1 MKLYQTTIS
10 QKRAMNR
17 QPTFFEDEPDAEPT
31 MSLGPNRSA
40 EANLPE
46 NLIDIWMERQSIPLC
61 RGAIFDQTPVALP
74 IDSLVNDQRIA
85 GMLWGVA
92 VGDALGHS
100 TEWKSDPDKRHR
112 DFGTIVDHLNDPNVK
127 AGRVSDDTQF
137 TFWMLQRLLDD
148 GGLNFD
154 SMTRHLVDRR
164 SRIVGAGRN
173 TVAALERH
181 HHRLAGDADL
191 KPQMIAG
198 DPLNCL
204 GDTAVEGRG
213 NGGLMRFSSIV
224 IPYLQQP
231 SKRLWH
237 DAVLA
242 CLITHGNR
250 FAISSIVAMTEILWY
265 LLSVPYRQPPEGE
278 WYFDRYLQVAADLEV
293 GQIPD
298 PYGNEPVPKWYQ
310 SFQGTFCDFI
320 DGPVRRAFRRGV
332 SFRDACSLDGFGS
345 RADILQ
351 TVPAVLYLLASHG
364 DSFEST
370 IIAAVND
377 TKDNDTVAAIA
388 GAMVGAVHGKSAIR
402 NRWITGIRSHS
413 LDGTTDDRSIIASLI
428 DRVHERIEK
437 NFGQ

>member
-1 MKLYQTTIS
+1 
-10 QKRAMNR
+10 MNR
-17 QPTFFEDEPDAEPT
+17 QPTFFEDDADAEAGPET
-31 MSLGPNRSA
+31 VISPAPNRSTA
-40 EANLPE
+40 ANLSE
-46 NLIDIWMERQSIPLC
+46 NLIDTWMSRQSIPLR

-74 IDSLVNDQRIA
+74 IDSLVSDQRIA

-100 TEWKSDPDKRHR
+100 TEWKSDPDKRHH
-112 DFGTIVDHLNDPNVK
+112 DFGTIVDHLTDPNVK

-148 GGLNFD
+148 GGLNYD
-154 SMTRHLVDRR
+154 SMTRHLVARR

-181 HHRLAGDADL
+181 HSRLADDADQS
-191 KPQMIAG
+191 PQAING
-198 DPLNCL
+198 NPLACL
-204 GDTAVEGRG
+204 GDTTVDGRG

-231 SKRLWH
+231 STRLWH

-250 FAISSIVAMTEILWY
+250 YAISSIVAMTDILWY

-293 GQIPD
+293 GRIPD

-310 SFQGTFCDFI
+310 SFRGTFCDFI

-332 SFRDACSLDGFGS
+332 NFRDACSLEGFGS

-364 DSFEST
+364 DSFQST

-388 GAMVGAVHGKSAIR
+388 GAMVGAVHGKAAIR
-402 NRWITGIRSHS
+402 GRWITGIRSRS
-413 LDGTTDDRSIIASLI
+413 LDAITDDSAIIASLI

-437 NFGQ
+437 NFAQ

>member
-1 MKLYQTTIS
+1 
-10 QKRAMNR
+10 MNR
-17 QPTFFEDEPDAEPT
+17 QPTFFEDDPDTETTISP
-31 MSLGPNRSA
+31 MPSRSA
-40 EANLPE
+40 DATQSLIPSEGLIEA
-46 NLIDIWMERQSIPLC
+46 WMARQSIPLR

-100 TEWKSDPDKRHR
+100 TEWKSDPGKRHR
-112 DFGTIVDHLNDPNVK
+112 DFGTIVDHLNDPSVK

-148 GGLNFD
+148 GGLNFE
-154 SMTRHLVDRR
+154 SMTRHLVARR
-164 SRIVGAGRN
+164 SQIVGAGRN

-181 HHRLAGDADL
+181 QRRLADDADTKL
-191 KPQMIAG
+191 QTIAG
-198 DPLNCL
+198 DPLACL
-204 GDTAVEGRG
+204 GDTTVEGRG

-231 SKRLWH
+231 STRLWH

-250 FAISSIVAMTEILWY
+250 FAISSIVAMTDILWH

-278 WYFDRYLQVAADLEV
+278 WFFDRYLQVAADLEV
-293 GQIPD
+293 GRIPE
-298 PYGNEPVPKWYQ
+298 PYGNDPVPKWYQ

-332 SFRDACSLDGFGS
+332 NFRDACSLDGFGS

-351 TVPAVLYLLASHG
+351 TVPTVLYLLALHG

-388 GAMVGAVHGKSAIR
+388 GAMVGAVHGKAAIR
-402 NRWITGIRSHS
+402 GRWITGIRSRS
-413 LDGTTDDRSIIASLI
+413 LDGIADDTAVIASLV